1 MRVHRCAYTRERI
14 GGRRMERECA
24 SCLKLPTAAAAVW
37 MERFCGARLMCI
49 YTLVSW
55 NIYCL
60 FERSA
65 LPLWKIDLFTVT
77 VFFPLSLS
85 FPLPFFPILVSGIHN
100 ARFFYDIAMHFLK
113 GLFSFLFFDFV
124 NGSWP
129 RWSTDLDHGQGFYYI
144 LAIVSY
150 DSYRRKKNLISF
162 LIFSWKGNNK
172 ISQAKNSNHRSLNDS
187 KNYFIEQTTWLETLR
202 VPNTSF
208 KILPILFR
216 SILRQLFSLVS
227 WKWRLSE
234 KETATLLIL
243 FAMNRRL
250 K

>member
-1 MRVHRCAYTRERI
+1 MRVHARAHRGTENGKRVCIVLKVTDGGSGGMNGTLLRSTPYVYIRWLAEIFIAFSNVRRCHCGKSTCSR
-14 GGRRMERECA
+14 
-24 SCLKLPTAAAAVW
+24 S
-37 MERFCGARLMCI
+37 RF
-49 YTLVSW
+49 
-55 NIYCL
+55 
-60 FERSA
+60 
-65 LPLWKIDLFTVT
+65 
-77 VFFPLSLS
+77 FFPLSLS
-85 FPLPFFPILVSGIHN
+85 FLLPFFPILVSGIHN

-124 NGSWP
+124 NGSCSP
-129 RWSTDLDHGQGFYYI
+129 RWSTNLDHGQGFYYI